1 MTTLA
6 DLRESER
13 AVVTVTEA
21 AAVLE
26 VDERTVRRACEQGQ
40 LPCIRVGVR
49 ILIQREAF
57 LSLFPPPTAPD
68 AVTPTEPAVPLQLL
82 RKASG
87 S

>member
-6 DLRESER
+6 DLRVSDR
-13 AVVTVTEA
+13 AVITVTEA
-21 AAVLE
+21 ASLLE
-26 VDERTVRRACEQGQ
+26 VDERTVRRACVDGQ
-40 LPCIRVGVR
+40 IPSVRVGAR